1 MKKFISVFLTLL
13 LCLLITSC
21 NNNSSSSNESSQN
34 SINSS
39 SSTISSYIP
48 SSSESEPEP
57 TVEFTIDPGM
67 TIYDI
72 AEILEQKG
80 YCTAAEFEEICSK
93 TPDSGLFEDYQPN
106 EIRPF
111 AVEGYLLAGDY
122 SLTCNTD
129 AQSILNEL
137 LKYTENFITDDMKA
151 KANEYNMSI
160 DEMITLASI
169 VQKESKNTQAM
180 PGVSAVFHCRLESPD
195 YQYLQ
200 SDMTKDYANGA
211 YDTYKVK
218 GLPAGAICSPSE
230 DALKAAFYPE
240 EGLTA
245 YYFVYDI
252 NGEYYFSDNYEQH
265 RENIDKLKE
274 QGLFKIW

>member
-1 MKKFISVFLTLL
+1 MKKSILSALALII
-13 LCLLITSC
+13 CLIVCSC
-21 NNNSSSSNESSQN
+21 NNSSQTPSSSSQSMVSQ
-34 SINSS
+34 SS
-39 SSTISSYIP
+39 SSVSSKII
-48 SSSESEPEP
+48 SSSEPEPEP
-57 TVEFTIDPGM
+57 TVQFTIEPGM

-72 AEILEQKG
+72 AEMLEQNG
-80 YCTAAEFEEICSK
+80 YCTASEFKEICAK
-93 TPDSGLFEDYQPN
+93 TPDNDLFENYQPN

-111 AVEGYLLAGDY
+111 AVEGYLLSGDY
-122 SLTCNTD
+122 SLTCDTD

-151 KANEYNMSI
+151 KASEYNMSI

-169 VQKESKNTQAM
+169 VQKESKNTKAM
-180 PGVSAVFHCRLESPD
+180 PGVSAVFHCRLQSPD